1 MRLEAIRF
9 GSVTDLVSGK
19 SLTGAALCAEALRRA
34 AILGSRGL
42 GPGQA
47 ALITHG
53 GTPDFFCD
61 LLAVWQLGA
70 IAACANPGLTRD
82 ELATVAGFLTPKLI
96 LAGEGFAH
104 GQGLAMPILELKHE
118 RASAELSVPAGLSG
132 GGLDDTALLLFTS
145 GTTGAPKG
153 VAHSYRSILA
163 RLALNRAHTGAAD
176 LARTLCV
183 LPTHFGHGLIGNCLT
198 SLFAGGDLY
207 LHGAGGLATAAALSR
222 LVDDHAISFMSSVP
236 SFWKIALKAG
246 KPPRNGSLA
255 RVHIGSAPLGADLW
269 RQVMGWSGT
278 DRVVNM
284 YGITET
290 ANWVGGASAA
300 EGGPEDGLIG
310 RLWGGQAA
318 ILTAEGR
325 LVAEGEGEIL
335 LQTPSLMQGYWHRA
349 DLTEAV
355 LRAGWF
361 HTGDIGRLDE
371 SGTLRLVGRQK
382 DEINR
387 AGMKINPAEIDLFLE
402 RHPQVAE
409 ACCFAMADEV
419 SGEVVAAAIRT
430 TENAT
435 LAPAELRAWCLE
447 RIRRELVPERWYLL
461 PEIPKTDRG
470 KINRT
475 NVRNHCE
482 GLKR

>member
-1 MRLEAIRF
+1 MRLERVGL

-19 SLTGAALCAEALRRA
+19 SLTGEALHAEALHRA
-34 AILGSRGL
+34 AILARHDV
-42 GPGQA
+42 GPGKA
-47 ALITHG
+47 VLITHG

-61 LLAVWQLGA
+61 LLAVWQRGA

-82 ELATVAGFLTPKLI
+82 ELGIIAGFLAPAVI

-104 GQGLAMPILELKHE
+104 GQGLAMPILDLARE
-118 RASAELSVPAGLSG
+118 RVAGGFAEPAEASDGA
-132 GGLDDTALLLFTS
+132 LDDTALLLFTS

-163 RLALNRAHTGAAD
+163 RLALNRAHIGAAD

-198 SLFAGGDLY
+198 PLFAGGHLH
-207 LHGAGGLATAAALSR
+207 LHGAGGLATASALPQ
-222 LVDDHAISFMSSVP
+222 LIDDHAIRFMSSVP
-236 SFWKIALKAG
+236 SFWKIALKTGRA
-246 KPPRNGSLA
+246 PRNGSLA
-255 RVHIGSAPLGADLW
+255 RVHIGSAPLGTDLW
-269 RQVMGWSGT
+269 RRVMSWSGT

-318 ILTAEGR
+318 ILTADGR
-325 LVAEGEGEIL
+325 HVAQGEGEIL
-335 LQTPSLMQGYWHRA
+335 LQTPSLMQGYWQRP
-349 DLTEAV
+349 DLTRPV

-361 HTGDIGRLDE
+361 HTGDIGRLD
-371 SGTLRLVGRQK
+371 GAGVLRLVGRQK

-409 ACCFAMADEV
+409 ACCFAIADEV
-419 SGEVVAAAIRT
+419 SGEVVAAAIRLL
-430 TENAT
+430 EKAD
-435 LAPAELRAWCLE
+435 LAPADLRAWCLE
-447 RIRRELVPERWYLL
+447 RIRRELVPERWFLL

-470 KINRT
+470 KISRNK
-475 NVRNHCE
+475 VRQFCE

>member
-1 MRLEAIRF
+1 MRLEGIGL

-19 SLTGAALCAEALRRA
+19 RLTGAELCAEALRRA
-34 AILGSRGL
+34 AILAGHRL
-42 GPGQA
+42 GPGRA

-61 LLAVWQLGA
+61 LFAVWQLGA

-82 ELATVAGFLTPKLI
+82 ELATVAGFLAPRVI
-96 LAGEGFAH
+96 LANEGFAH
-104 GQGLAMPILELKHE
+104 GQGLTMPILELKRE
-118 RASAELSVPAGLSG
+118 GGSAALSVPAEVSAE
-132 GGLDDTALLLFTS
+132 LDDTALLLFTS

-163 RLALNRAHTGAAD
+163 RLALNRAHIGVAD

-183 LPTHFGHGLIGNCLT
+183 LQTHFGHGLIGNCLT
-198 SLFAGGDLY
+198 PLFAGADLY
-207 LHGAGGLATAAALSR
+207 LHGAGGLATAASLSR
-222 LVDDHAISFMSSVP
+222 LIDDHAIRFMSSVP

-246 KPPRNGSLA
+246 KAPRNGSLA

-300 EGGPEDGLIG
+300 EGGPADGLIG

-318 ILTAEGR
+318 ILTADGR
-325 LVAEGEGEIL
+325 HVAEGEGEIL
-335 LQTPSLMQGYWHRA
+335 LQTPSLMQGYWQRP
-349 DLTEAV
+349 DLTRTV
-355 LRAGWF
+355 LQSGWF
-361 HTGDIGRLDE
+361 HTGDIGRLDA

-419 SGEVVAAAIRT
+419 SGEVVAAAIRPL
-430 TENAT
+430 ENDS
-435 LAPAELRAWCLE
+435 LSPAELRAWCLE
-447 RIRRELVPERWYLL
+447 RIRRELVPERWFLL
-461 PEIPKTDRG
+461 AEIPKTDRG
-470 KINRT
+470 KINRN
-475 NVRNHCE
+475 NVRQFCE

>member
-19 SLTGAALCAEALRRA
+19 TLTGAALCAEALRRA
-34 AILGSRGL
+34 AILGGRGL

-82 ELATVAGFLTPKLI
+82 ELVTVAGFLMPKLI

-104 GQGLAMPILELKHE
+104 GQGLAMPILELKRE
-118 RASAELSVPAGLSG
+118 RASAELSVPAGLLG

-163 RLALNRAHTGAAD
+163 RLALNRAHIGAAD

-198 SLFAGGDLY
+198 PLFAGGDLY

-246 KPPRNGSLA
+246 KPPRNGSLS

-318 ILTAEGR
+318 ILTDGGR
-325 LVAEGEGEIL
+325 LAAQGEGEIL
-335 LQTPSLMQGYWHRA
+335 LQTPSLMQGYWQRA
-349 DLTEAV
+349 DLTQAV

-447 RIRRELVPERWYLL
+447 RIRRELVPERWFLL

>member
-1 MRLEAIRF
+1 MRLEAIPF
-9 GSVTDLVSGK
+9 GSVTDLVSGVT
-19 SLTGAALCAEALRRA
+19 LTGAELRAEALRRA
-34 AILGSRGL
+34 AILAGHGL

-61 LLAVWQLGA
+61 LLAVWQVGA

-82 ELATVAGFLTPKLI
+82 ELATVAGFLAPKLI
-96 LAGEGFAH
+96 LASEAFAH
-104 GQGLAMPILELKHE
+104 GQGMTVPILELSHE
-118 RASAELSVPAGLSG
+118 RDAAALAVHPGIAG

-163 RLALNRAHTGAAD
+163 RLALNRAHIGVAD

-198 SLFAGGDLY
+198 PLFAGADLY
-207 LHGAGGLATAAALSR
+207 LHGAGGLATAVALSR
-222 LVDDHAISFMSSVP
+222 LIDDHAISFMSSVP

-246 KPPRNGSLA
+246 KAPRNGSLA

-310 RLWGGQAA
+310 GLWGGQAA
-318 ILTAEGR
+318 ILTDGGR
-325 LVAEGEGEIL
+325 LAAQGEGEIL
-335 LQTPSLMQGYWHRA
+335 LQTPSLMQGYWQRT
-349 DLTEAV
+349 DLTQGV

-361 HTGDIGRLDE
+361 HTGDIGRLDKT
-371 SGTLRLVGRQK
+371 GTLRLVGRQK

-430 TENAT
+430 VEGAI
-435 LAPAELRAWCLE
+435 LAPADLRTWCLE
-447 RIRRELVPERWYLL
+447 RIRRELVPERWFLL

-475 NVRNHCE
+475 NVRKHCE

>member
-19 SLTGAALCAEALRRA
+19 TLTGAALCAEALRRA
-34 AILGSRGL
+34 AILGGRGL

-447 RIRRELVPERWYLL
+447 RIRRELVPERWFLL

>member
-1 MRLEAIRF
+1 MRLEAIGF
-9 GSVTDLVSGK
+9 GSVTDLVSGVT
-19 SLTGAALCAEALRRA
+19 LTGAALRAEAVRRA
-34 AILGSRGL
+34 AILAGHGL

-53 GTPDFFCD
+53 GTPGFFCD
-61 LLAVWQLGA
+61 LFAVWQCGA

-82 ELATVAGFLTPKLI
+82 ELATVAGFLSPKLL
-96 LAGEGFAH
+96 LATDGFAH
-104 GQGLAMPILELKHE
+104 GQGLSLPILDLKREHG
-118 RASAELSVPAGLSG
+118 AAEAAAPAGLLG

-163 RLALNRAHTGAAD
+163 RLALNRAHIGLAD

-198 SLFAGGDLY
+198 PLFAGGDLY
-207 LHGAGGLATAAALSR
+207 LHGAGGLATAAALPQTI
-222 LVDDHAISFMSSVP
+222 DDHAITFMSSVP

-246 KPPRNGSLA
+246 KPPKGGSLA

-290 ANWVGGASAA
+290 ANWVAGASAA

-318 ILTAEGR
+318 ILTGEGR
-325 LVAEGEGEIL
+325 LLAEGEGEIL
-335 LQTPSLMQGYWHRA
+335 LQTPSLMQGYWQRP
-349 DLTEAV
+349 DLTAPV
-355 LRAGWF
+355 LQAGWF
-361 HTGDIGRLDE
+361 HTGDIGRLDAA
-371 SGTLRLVGRQK
+371 GTLRLVGRQK

-409 ACCFAMADEV
+409 ACCFAMADAV
-419 SGEVVAAAIRT
+419 SGEILAAAIRT
-430 TENAT
+430 TDNAK
-435 LAPAELRAWCLE
+435 LAPADLRAWCLE
-447 RIRRELVPERWYLL
+447 RIRRELVPERWFLL

-470 KINRT
+470 KISRAT
-475 NVRNHCE
+475 VRQHCE

>member
-1 MRLEAIRF
+1 
-9 GSVTDLVSGK
+9 
-19 SLTGAALCAEALRRA
+19 
-34 AILGSRGL
+34 
-42 GPGQA
+42 
-47 ALITHG
+47 
-53 GTPDFFCD
+53 
-61 LLAVWQLGA
+61 
-70 IAACANPGLTRD
+70 
-82 ELATVAGFLTPKLI
+82 
-96 LAGEGFAH
+96 
-104 GQGLAMPILELKHE
+104 
-118 RASAELSVPAGLSG
+118 
-132 GGLDDTALLLFTS
+132 
-145 GTTGAPKG
+145 
-153 VAHSYRSILA
+153 
-163 RLALNRAHTGAAD
+163 
-176 LARTLCV
+176 
-183 LPTHFGHGLIGNCLT
+183 
-198 SLFAGGDLY
+198 
-207 LHGAGGLATAAALSR
+207 
-222 LVDDHAISFMSSVP
+222 VP

-246 KPPRNGSLA
+246 KAPRNRSLA

-290 ANWVGGASAA
+290 ANWVAGASAA

-318 ILTAEGR
+318 ILTGDGR
-325 LVAEGEGEIL
+325 LVGEGEGEIL
-335 LQTPSLMQGYWHRA
+335 LQTPSLMQGYWQRP
-349 DLTEAV
+349 DLTQPV

-361 HTGDIGRLDE
+361 HTGDIGRLDP

-430 TENAT
+430 VEGAT
-435 LAPAELRAWCLE
+435 LAPADLRTWCLE
-447 RIRRELVPERWYLL
+447 QVRRELVPERWFLL

-475 NVRNHCE
+475 NVRKHCE

>member
-1 MRLEAIRF
+1 MRLEAIRL

-19 SLTGAALCAEALRRA
+19 TLTGAALCAEALRRA
-34 AILGSRGL
+34 AILAGRGL

-53 GTPDFFCD
+53 GTPEFFCD

-82 ELATVAGFLTPKLI
+82 ELATVAGFLSPTLI
-96 LAGEGFAH
+96 LAVEGFPH
-104 GQGLAMPILELKHE
+104 GQGLAVPILELKREHGP
-118 RASAELSVPAGLSG
+118 AELAVPAGLSG

-163 RLALNRAHTGAAD
+163 RLALNRAHIGAAD

-198 SLFAGGDLY
+198 PLFAGGDLY

-222 LVDDHAISFMSSVP
+222 LIDDHAISFMSSVP

-246 KPPRNGSLA
+246 KAPRNGSLS

-318 ILTAEGR
+318 ILTGDGR
-325 LVAEGEGEIL
+325 HLAQGEGEIL
-335 LQTPSLMQGYWHRA
+335 LQTPSLMQGYWQRP
-349 DLTEAV
+349 DLTEGV

-371 SGTLRLVGRQK
+371 SGILRLVGRQK

-409 ACCFAMADEV
+409 ACCFAMPDEV
-419 SGEVVAAAIRT
+419 SGEMVAAAIRT
-430 TENAT
+430 IENAT
-435 LAPAELRAWCLE
+435 LTPADLRAWCLE
-447 RIRRELVPERWYLL
+447 RIRRELVPERWFLL

-475 NVRNHCE
+475 NVRKHCE

>member
-1 MRLEAIRF
+1 MRLEGIGL

-19 SLTGAALCAEALRRA
+19 NLTGEALRAEAMRRA
-34 AILGSRGL
+34 AILARHGIR
-42 GPGQA
+42 PGKPV
-47 ALITHG
+47 LIVHG

-61 LLAVWQLGA
+61 LLAIWHRGA
-70 IAACANPGLTRD
+70 IAACANPNLTRD
-82 ELATVAGFLTPKLI
+82 ELATVAGFLSPGAI
-96 LAGEGFAH
+96 LASEGFAH
-104 GQGLAMPILELKHE
+104 GQGLATPILDLGRE
-118 RASAELSVPAGLSG
+118 RVTGALSESADPG

-163 RLALNRAHTGAAD
+163 RLALNRAHIGAAD

-198 SLFAGGDLY
+198 PLLAGGDLY

-222 LVDDHAISFMSSVP
+222 LIDDHAIRFMSSVP

-246 KPPRNGSLA
+246 KAPRNGSLS
-255 RVHIGSAPLGADLW
+255 RIHVGSAPLGADLW
-269 RQVMGWSGT
+269 RQILGWGGT

-318 ILTAEGR
+318 LLTADGR
-325 LVAEGEGEIL
+325 LVSQGEGEIL
-335 LQTPSLMQGYWHRA
+335 LQTPSLMQGYWQRS
-349 DLTEAV
+349 DLTQAI
-355 LRAGWF
+355 LRSGWF
-361 HTGDIGRLDE
+361 HTGDIGRLDAA
-371 SGTLRLVGRQK
+371 GVLRLVGRQK

-419 SGEVVAAAIRT
+419 SGEVMAAAIRT
-430 TENAT
+430 LDNAD
-435 LAPAELRAWCLE
+435 LAPADLRAWCLE
-447 RIRRELVPERWYLL
+447 RIRRELVPERWFLL

-470 KINRT
+470 KISRN
-475 NVRNHCE
+475 NVRQFCE

>member
-1 MRLEAIRF
+1 MRLEAIAF
-9 GSVTDLVSGK
+9 GSVTDLVSGVR
-19 SLTGAALCAEALRRA
+19 LTGAELRAEALRRA
-34 AILGSRGL
+34 AILAGHGL

-53 GTPDFFCD
+53 GSPEFFCD
-61 LLAVWQLGA
+61 LLAVWHLGA
-70 IAACANPGLTRD
+70 IAACANPGLSRD
-82 ELATVAGFLTPKLI
+82 ELATVAGFLAPTLV
-96 LAGEGFAH
+96 LASENFAH
-104 GQGLAMPILELKHE
+104 GQGLGLPILELKRE
-118 RASAELSVPAGLSG
+118 RGSSELAVPPGLSG

-163 RLALNRAHTGAAD
+163 RLALNRTHIGLAD

-198 SLFAGGDLY
+198 PLFAGADLH

-222 LVDDHAISFMSSVP
+222 LVDDHAITFMSSVP

-246 KPPRNGSLA
+246 KAPRNRSLA

-290 ANWVGGASAA
+290 ANWVAGASAA
-300 EGGPEDGLIG
+300 EGGAEDGLIG

-318 ILTAEGR
+318 ILTGEGR
-325 LVAEGEGEIL
+325 LAAQGEGEIL
-335 LQTPSLMQGYWHRA
+335 LQTPSLMQGYWQRP
-349 DLTEAV
+349 DLTLPV

-371 SGTLRLVGRQK
+371 TGTLRLVGRQK

-409 ACCFAMADEV
+409 ACCFAIADEV

-430 TENAT
+430 IDGAT
-435 LAPAELRAWCLE
+435 VAPADLRSWCLE
-447 RIRRELVPERWYLL
+447 RIRRELVPERWFLL

-475 NVRNHCE
+475 NVRKHCE

>member
-1 MRLEAIRF
+1 MRLEAISF
-9 GSVTDLVSGK
+9 GSMTDLVSSK
-19 SLTGAALCAEALRRA
+19 TLTGTALRDEALRRA
-34 AILGSRGL
+34 AILTRHGL

-47 ALITHG
+47 VLIAHG

-61 LLAVWQLGA
+61 LLAVWQAGA

-82 ELATVAGFLTPKLI
+82 ELAIVAGFLAPKLI
-96 LAGEGFAH
+96 LAVAGFAH
-104 GQGLAMPILELKHE
+104 GQGMAVPILELSRE
-118 RASAELSVPAGLSG
+118 RGAAELQLHPGIAG

-163 RLALNRAHTGAAD
+163 RLALNRAHIGLAD

-198 SLFAGGDLY
+198 PLLAGADLY

-246 KPPRNGSLA
+246 KAPRKGSLA

-290 ANWVGGASAA
+290 ANWVAGASAA

-318 ILTAEGR
+318 ILTGEGA
-325 LVAEGEGEIL
+325 LVGEGEGEIL
-335 LQTPSLMQGYWHRA
+335 LQTPSLMQGYWQRA
-349 DLTEAV
+349 DLTQPV

-371 SGTLRLVGRQK
+371 TGTLRLVGRQK

-430 TENAT
+430 IEGAT
-435 LAPAELRAWCLE
+435 VTPADLRSWCLE
-447 RIRRELVPERWYLL
+447 RIRRELVPERWFLL

-475 NVRNHCE
+475 NVRKHCE
-482 GLKR
+482 GLTR